1 MTLDSTPLILHA
13 LHGFAH
19 LFANTNQRERSL
31 GLCYLIV
38 KHPQVES
45 DTQKRVVVTRLE
57 LESILSPEIIEAA
70 LNWGESTNLQDVIN
84 QILTENY
91 RSPKN

>member
-1 MTLDSTPLILHA
+1 
-13 LHGFAH
+13 
-19 LFANTNQRERSL
+19 
-31 GLCYLIV
+31 
-38 KHPQVES
+38 
-45 DTQKRVVVTRLE
+45 VVVTRLE